1 MNIPSRFI
9 IIDDDKL
16 NNKICSVTLHK
27 VSNDADIKSFTDPVA
42 GFEYIAEE
50 YSRTN
55 YDTPTILLL
64 DLAMP
69 GIDGWEFLKR
79 FDKLDDTIKK
89 QIKIY
94 ILSSS
99 EDKRDMEKA
108 EADKHVTKY
117 LIKPLNKDA
126 IEIIAGTANNAST
139 N

>member
-1 MNIPSRFI
+1 MNIFPRFI

-16 NNKICSVTLHK
+16 NNKICTVTLEK
-27 VSNDADIKSFTDPVA
+27 VSKDADIKSFTDAAV

-50 YSRTN
+50 YARTS
-55 YDTPTILLL
+55 YHTPTVLLL

-69 GIDGWEFLKR
+69 GMDGWEFLRR
-79 FDKLDDTIKK
+79 FDKLDSSIKN

-99 EDKRDMEKA
+99 EDRRDMEKA
-108 EADKHVTKY
+108 KADENVTSY

-126 IEIIAGTANNAST
+126 VGIITSL
-139 N
+139 